1 MSPKTVY
8 ILRHCDKPLLK
19 KDDKG
24 VCIEQGYL
32 RSYLLVGFTG
42 ACTKNLNT
50 CNNICQGTYTG
61 GIWKKILG
69 DEKPIAIYA
78 AVSKSDNA
86 YANDKNLANRGIKC
100 SISNRCC
107 LLLNPTAN
115 YYGME
120 INEDGG
126 TFCDTE
132 GSLLG
137 KYILQQTKNNNG
149 IVIVAW
155 EHHDIPNLLNSLG
168 ASPEFLD
175 WPDDASNRFDII
187 FKVDFSNNS
196 SNPEVTILTQELNL
210 EGDSKV
216 IPDFKRKISVK
227 ASSNTNINKKI
238 ILYTFIGIIILLY
251 IIFLILFLKYF

>member
-8 ILRHCDKPLLK
+8 IVRHCDKPLLK
-19 KDDKG
+19 KDDRG
-24 VCIEQGYL
+24 VCVEQGYQ
-32 RSYLLVGFTG
+32 RASLLVGLTG
-42 ACTKNLNT
+42 SCIENLNI

-61 GIWKKILG
+61 GVWKKILG
-69 DEKPIAIYA
+69 NEKPVAIYA
-78 AVSKSDNA
+78 AVSKSDPS
-86 YANDKNLANRGIKC
+86 YANDKNLANRVIKC

-137 KYILQQTKNNNG
+137 QYILNQTKNNNG
-149 IVIVAW
+149 IVLVAW

-168 ASPEFLD
+168 ASPQFLD
-175 WPDDASNRFDII
+175 WPDDAANRFDII

-196 SNPEVTILTQELNL
+196 TNPEITILTQNLNL
-210 EGDSKV
+210 EGDSNS
-216 IPDFKRKISVK
+216 IPMFKRKDITHDQTQLQK
-227 ASSNTNINKKI
+227 SN
-238 ILYTFIGIIILLY
+238 LVLY
-251 IIFLILFLKYF
+251 IIIGVIVFLYILFLYLFFKYF